1 MGPMFQGIKTSR
13 FAYSPNASA
22 GTVDEDASDHRIKIY
37 KELARLA
44 ERKASWESELEE
56 RRLRQMELAASRH
69 PRWRD
74 GDGH

>member
-1 MGPMFQGIKTSR
+1 MWQGTKTSR
-13 FAYSPNASA
+13 FASSAYSSA
-22 GTVDEDASDHRIKIY
+22 AVEEDASDHRIKIY

-69 PRWRD
+69 PRWQN

>member
-1 MGPMFQGIKTSR
+1 MWQGTKTSR
-13 FAYSPNASA
+13 FASSAYASA
-22 GTVDEDASDHRIKIY
+22 PGEEDASDHRIKIY

-44 ERKASWESELEE
+44 ERKVSWESELEE

-69 PRWRD
+69 PRWQG